1 MKTKRKKQRI
11 KPANSKRPTAIS
23 QRNSQINMLKELI
36 ALDYSSKVW
45 IYQSDKELTYDQ
57 IDLIR
62 PKLFEFAEL
71 WTAHN
76 ANLDAYANIFHKRFI
91 GIFVD
96 ETRAGAS
103 GCSID
108 KSVHFVE
115 MLGEALGVDFFNRML
130 FCYLDEEEVNCVT
143 SSELKELY
151 KKGQINN
158 ETLVF
163 DNLVKT
169 KIDFLERWVTPFKET
184 WMTRFV

>member
-1 MKTKRKKQRI
+1 
-11 KPANSKRPTAIS
+11 
-23 QRNSQINMLKELI
+23 MLKELI
-36 ALDYSSKVW
+36 ALDNSSKVW

-62 PKLFEFAEL
+62 PKLFEFADL

-91 GIFVD
+91 AIFVD

-130 FCYLDEEEVNCVT
+130 FSYLKDDEDVVCVT
-143 SSELKELY
+143 SSELKTQY
-151 KKGQINN
+151 KEGHIND

-169 KIDFLERWVTPFKET
+169 KIDFLERWVTPLKET
-184 WMTRFV
+184 WMKRFV